1 MNGLLITAAAAAAA
15 VVVVVVAV
23 QASSNQ
29 PPAILH
35 GEIKPVLSSKRLHT
49 GNHRLTPT
57 NRKLK
62 RKRHFRVFSSLF

>member
-1 MNGLLITAAAAAAA
+1 MNGLLITAAAAVV

-62 RKRHFRVFSSLF
+62 QKRHFRVFSSLF